1 MSSGGP
7 GAVFSADARS
17 LEALRLQA
25 KDAPEKALREA
36 ARQFEALFM
45 GILLKSMRE
54 ALPQED
60 ELASPATRTYT
71 SLLDQ
76 QLAQNMSSR
85 GIGLA
90 DALVKQLS
98 NSNSRAQPPA
108 GGAPESFVRDM
119 LPHARA
125 AERETGIPAHFSL
138 GQAALESGWGR
149 REIRAAD
156 GTPSHNL
163 FGIKAGAGWKGATVD
178 TQTTEYVDG
187 VPRKMVQTFRAY
199 SSYGEAFKDYSR
211 LLAGAPRYAGAL
223 EAAGDPAAFAR
234 AVHAG
239 GYATDP
245 DYAQKLTQV
254 INKTLA
260 LQGSA

>member
-1 MSSGGP
+1 
-7 GAVFSADARS
+7 
-17 LEALRLQA
+17 
-25 KDAPEKALREA
+25 
-36 ARQFEALFM
+36 M

-125 AERETGIPAHFSL
+125 AERETGIPAHFAL